1 MATSWYATFGSSIF
15 SGLSFFKF
23 KAFYFFQSNFQ
34 VLSLCSHLKIELCD
48 VVNLHIDQQ
57 TQIKL
62 LVSAKFKKSNV
73 WYQLKWNRASDIR
86 LIETR
91 FLFSFRWISFRMK
104 PKRLFRKKEAMKIFF
119 VEIWITWPKLAD
131 GNHQTLWFK

>member
-73 WYQLKWNRASDIR
+73 WYQLKWNRASDIAFNWNQVSFFIEMDFIQNEAKKIASKKGSDENIFCR
-86 LIETR
+86 DLNYLTKTSWREPSNTLI
-91 FLFSFRWISFRMK
+91 
-104 PKRLFRKKEAMKIFF
+104 
-119 VEIWITWPKLAD
+119 
-131 GNHQTLWFK
+131 